1 MSIWSRLG
9 EILSSAVSQGFS
21 AVVEAA
27 RTFFEGDPITR
38 KQVAFS
44 IAIVALSAK
53 AAKADGIVTDDEIA
67 AFHELF
73 EVPPEEMRNVNRL
86 YNLAMQDVAGFEHY
100 AAQVKRLFPDDD
112 DILRDVLNA
121 LFYIAKA
128 DGVIHELELQF
139 IEVVAEIFGISGRT
153 FEQIKLR
160 NVVPEE
166 GDPYCILGA
175 NREWDFAQLKKH
187 YRKLVSENH
196 PDKMVSRGVPQEFL
210 KIANDRLAEINFA
223 WDQIEK
229 EHSLKLTASQDLDN
243 SSNQSGET
251 IA

>member
-9 EILSSAVSQGFS
+9 EILTSAVSQGFS

-73 EVPPEEMRNVNRL
+73 EVPPEETRNVNRL

-128 DGVIHELELQF
+128 DGVIHELELRF
-139 IEVVAEIFGISGRT
+139 IEVVAEIFGLQGRT

-166 GDPYCILGA
+166 GDPYFILGA
-175 NREWDFAQLKKH
+175 NRDWDYGELKKH

-223 WDQIEK
+223 WGQIEK
-229 EHSLKLTASQDLDN
+229 EVSLKFTSSQATQ
-243 SSNQSGET
+243 SSDQTGESIT
-251 IA
+251 